1 MHVIC
6 PKENL
11 AKGLQAVQKAVSA
24 RGLLPILSNV
34 LVSVKDGE
42 LTLVAT
48 DLEIGIE
55 ASVAADVKAPGK
67 LTLPA
72 KPLSELVSKLP
83 NSDIEL
89 DTDDASGQAKVTC
102 GSSTYTLCSL
112 PATDFPPLPSLEAEP
127 PATVPSGLLASAI
140 RQTIFAASA
149 DATKSVLGGVHWSWV
164 GDKLELA
171 ATDGYRLAVRTLH
184 VPSGGADMTMTVPS
198 RILGEVARLLPAG
211 DDPVKIA
218 KTDNNQVVYALE
230 RKLLSSRLLEG
241 KYPDYHRIIPT
252 TFERRLLV
260 RRQDLLTALERAS
273 ILASDRSNIVK
284 LHLQADTVTITA
296 DTPEVGQ
303 GVEVVPATLEG
314 ESLEINFNAKYM
326 IEALKAFDSDTV
338 QFDLGGAIN
347 PAVVRV
353 PGDEDF
359 TCLLMPIR
367 P

>member
-1 MHVIC
+1 
-6 PKENL
+6 
-11 AKGLQAVQKAVSA
+11 
-24 RGLLPILSNV
+24 
-34 LVSVKDGE
+34 VK
-42 LTLVAT
+42 T
-48 DLEIGIE
+48 
-55 ASVAADVKAPGK
+55 PGK

-89 DTDDASGQAKVTC
+89 DTDMTSGQAKVTC
-102 GSSTYTLCSL
+102 GNSTYTLCSL
-112 PATDFPPLPSLEAEP
+112 PATDFPPLPTVDEGEM
-127 PATVPSGLLASAI
+127 PATVPSGLLAAAI

-149 DATKSVLGGVHWSWV
+149 DATKSVLGGVHWTWA

-184 VPSGGADMTMTVPS
+184 VPAFGADMSMTVPS
-198 RILGEVARLLPAG
+198 RILSEVARLLPAG
-211 DDPVKIA
+211 DDPVRIA
-218 KTDNNQVVYALE
+218 KTDSNQVVFALE
-230 RKLLSSRLLEG
+230 RKFLSSRLLEG
-241 KYPDYHRIIPT
+241 KYPDYHRIIPS

-260 RRQDLLTALERAS
+260 RRGDLLTALERAV

-284 LHLQADTVTITA
+284 LHLAAETVTITA

-303 GVEVVPATLEG
+303 GVEIVAATLEG
-314 ESLEINFNAKYM
+314 EGLEINFNAKYM
-326 IEALKAFDSDTV
+326 IEALKAFDCDTV

-347 PAVVRV
+347 PAVLRT

>member
-34 LVSVKDGE
+34 LVSVQGDE
-42 LTLVAT
+42 LKLVAT

-55 ASVAADVKAPGK
+55 ASVSADVKTPGT

-89 DTDDASGQAKVTC
+89 DTDETSGQAKVTC
-102 GSSTYTLCSL
+102 GNSTYTLCSL
-112 PATDFPPLPSLEAEP
+112 PATDFPPLPTLTDEP
-127 PATVPSGLLASAI
+127 PATVPAGLLAAAI

-149 DATKSVLGGVHWSWV
+149 DATKSVLGGVHWSWT
-164 GDKLELA
+164 GDQLELA

-184 VPSGGADMTMTVPS
+184 VPSGGTEMTMTVPS
-198 RILGEVARLLPAG
+198 RILSEVARLLPAG
-211 DDPVKIA
+211 DDPVRIA
-218 KTDNNQVVYALE
+218 QIGQQVVFALE

-241 KYPDYHRIIPT
+241 KYPDYHRIIPS
-252 TFERRLLV
+252 TFERRLVV

-284 LHLQADTVTITA
+284 LHLQADSVTITA

-303 GVEVVPATLEG
+303 GIEIVPANLEG
-314 ESLEINFNAKYM
+314 ESLEINFNAKFM
-326 IEALKAFDSDTV
+326 IDALKAFDSDTV

-347 PAVVRV
+347 PAVLRV